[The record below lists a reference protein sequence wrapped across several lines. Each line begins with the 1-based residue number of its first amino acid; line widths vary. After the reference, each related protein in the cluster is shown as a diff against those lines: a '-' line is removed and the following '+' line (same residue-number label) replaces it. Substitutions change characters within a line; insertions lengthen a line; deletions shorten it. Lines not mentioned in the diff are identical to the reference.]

1 MQETTIVNIY
11 HIDLFWEEPWMGS
24 GNALELGFLS
34 IFWSVL
40 FEELCDLRLFWKA
53 FWKKIIFSFSLLL
66 IRWRDPYVCPDIW
79 MFLQSISDG
88 YLNNMSGSILKSGY
102 WNTENNYLVKV
113 IHYVLAKKTF
123 RERLRK
129 IVCLCC
135 CSIFNFRNIFLIGI
149 FLKRKHHT
157 WHKIIIPSMYKGL
170 WIPPEKFICQISF
183 CWCKKLLWQM
193 GGNFSTVRCRHV
205 QGHSSRKWVS
215 CRWKTVLWQFV

>member
-1 MQETTIVNIY
+1 
-11 HIDLFWEEPWMGS
+11 MGS

-40 FEELCDLRLFWKA
+40 FEELCNLCLFWKA

-113 IHYVLAKKTF
+113 IHYVLAKKSLEKDSEKLYVFAVAQYLTSGTF
-123 RERLRK
+123 
-129 IVCLCC
+129 
-135 CSIFNFRNIFLIGI
+135 FL
-149 FLKRKHHT
+149 LAYS
-157 WHKIIIPSMYKGL
+157 WKGNTIL
-170 WIPPEKFICQISF
+170 DIK
-183 CWCKKLLWQM
+183 
-193 GGNFSTVRCRHV
+193 
-205 QGHSSRKWVS
+205 
-215 CRWKTVLWQFV
+215 